1 MIADIDQI
9 LQRAVADETVA
20 GIVALAGDR
29 NGLLYAGAAGQLGV
43 DSDEPAVPETILWAA
58 SMTKAIV
65 SVAALQLVEA
75 GALEL
80 EQPVA
85 DVLPEFGELQV
96 LAGFDGDTPRLRPPS
111 RQATIRH
118 LLTHTSGLGYW
129 FTDADVLLYH
139 ELTGTPYANSGR
151 RAALQVPLVADPG
164 TRWVYGISHDWLGQ
178 VIEAVGGQD
187 LAEYCAQHVFGP
199 LGMPDTTFSPTDSQR
214 ARMMKMHLREAD
226 GGLAAQTAM
235 DRPHAEFW
243 SGGGGAYTSGQDYL
257 RLMRALLRGGELDG
271 ARILRSESVERMFTN
286 QLAGA
291 IMPTGWKSALTRVS
305 NDFRFPPVKHSWGLG
320 IHLIHED
327 IPNSRRAGS
336 GDWAGLG
343 NCYYWI
349 DRSTGVAGI
358 TLTQVLPFFDARVR
372 SIATEFE
379 HAIYRDVSE
388 PGGRHD

>member
-1 MIADIDQI
+1 MISGIDEI
-9 LQRAVADETVA
+9 LQQAVADETVP

-29 NGLLYAGAAGQLGV
+29 NGLLYEGAAGRLGI
-43 DSDEPAVPETILWAA
+43 DSDEPALPETIVWAA

-65 SVAALQLVEA
+65 SVAALQLIEA

-85 DVLPEFGELQV
+85 DVLPEFGRLQV
-96 LAGFDGDTPRLRPPS
+96 LEGFDGDTPRLRPPI
-111 RQATIRH
+111 RLTTIRH

-129 FTDADVLLYH
+129 FTDADVLRYH
-139 ELTGTPYANSGR
+139 ELTGTPYVNSGR

-178 VIEAVGGQD
+178 VIEAAADED
-187 LAEYCAQHVFGP
+187 LATYCGEHIFEP
-199 LGMPDTTFSPTDSQR
+199 LGMPDTSFSPSDSQR
-214 ARMMKMHLREAD
+214 ARMMKMHLRQAD
-226 GGLAAQTAM
+226 GGLAAQSAM
-235 DRPHAEFW
+235 DRPHTEFW
-243 SGGGGAYTSGQDYL
+243 SGGGGAYTSGRDYL
-257 RLMRALLRGGELDG
+257 RLMRALLRGGELDR
-271 ARILRSESVERMFTN
+271 ARVLRSESVERMFRD

-291 IMPTGWKSALTRVS
+291 IMPTGWKSPLTTVS
-305 NDFRFPPVKHSWGLG
+305 NDFHFPPVKHSWGLG
-320 IHLIHED
+320 IHVVHEN

-372 SIATEFE
+372 STATEFE
-379 HAIYRDVSE
+379 RAIYKDVSE
-388 PGGRHD
+388 PGRRA